1 MALFR
6 SPVLHISAE
15 VIFSSDYAG
24 SERDANE
31 TNKQALKQTHPSR
44 RAIYCSSSAVHY

>member
-15 VIFSSDYAG
+15 IIFSSDHAG
-24 SERDANE
+24 SECDKSE
-31 TNKQALKQTHPSR
+31 TNKQVLKQTHPSR
-44 RAIYCSSSAVHY
+44 GAICYSSLAVNY